1 MEHDV
6 TNARFDTDDITAHF
20 DKEDKSEIFL
30 DNTTVEL
37 NDDLSSTED
46 TSEMDSTVTQPAEVL
61 VKTAWSIKN
70 IFRRQKSLPLPDHKL
85 GALKQ

>member
-6 TNARFDTDDITAHF
+6 TNACFDTDDKTAHV
-20 DKEDKSEIFL
+20 DKEDKSDIFL
-30 DNTTVEL
+30 DDTVEF
-37 NDDLSSTED
+37 DDDWSSTED
-46 TSEMDSTVTQPAEVL
+46 VSETNSTLTQPAEVL
-61 VKTAWSIKN
+61 VKSAWSIKN